1 MANNRNTRR
10 RVALHAEKVEDSK
23 ELLRTFL
30 HKNHYN
36 NTSEINQVMLTLEQT
51 SVPHIST
58 ANQRAQNSIF
68 ISQTLLGV
76 LKSEK
81 RRKEELLK
89 LNCHDEVAALKQQQK
104 DVRRRQL
111 DVDATLAAWNMAGD
125 DDMD

>member
-1 MANNRNTRR
+1 
-10 RVALHAEKVEDSK
+10 
-23 ELLRTFL
+23 
-30 HKNHYN
+30 
-36 NTSEINQVMLTLEQT
+36 MLTLEQT
-51 SVPHIST
+51 SVPHIS
-58 ANQRAQNSIF
+58 AAIQRAQNSIF

-81 RRKEELLK
+81 NRKEELLK
-89 LNCHDEVAALKQQQK
+89 LNCHDEVAEQK